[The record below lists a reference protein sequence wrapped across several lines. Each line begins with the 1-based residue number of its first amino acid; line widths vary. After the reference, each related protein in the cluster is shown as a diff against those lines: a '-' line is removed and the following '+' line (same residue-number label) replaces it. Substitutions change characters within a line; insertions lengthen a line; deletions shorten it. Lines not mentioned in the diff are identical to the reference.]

1 MPIFRLTEELIF
13 PPPRMATRS
22 GLLAVG
28 GDLRPE
34 RLLLAYRMG
43 IFPWYSA
50 EEPILWWSPNPR
62 LVLFPGEFHCPRRL
76 ERTIRSKVFTV
87 TMDTKF
93 DDVIARCATIPR
105 PDQDGT
111 WITQEMQEAY
121 SQLHKLGYA
130 HSVESW
136 KEGKLV
142 GGVYGVSLGRAF
154 FGESMFS
161 DEPNASKV
169 ALAKLVECAR
179 NWSFTMIDCQ
189 VTTEHLQALGAREI
203 DRAKFLKLL
212 ETSLEYPTRAGK
224 WSLEE

>member
-1 MPIFRLTEELIF
+1 MPIFRLTEELVF

-62 LVLFPGEFHCPRRL
+62 LVLFPEEFHCPRRL
-76 ERTIRSKVFTV
+76 ERTVRSKTFTV
-87 TMDTKF
+87 TMDTAF

-111 WITQEMQEAY
+111 WITQEMQKAY
-121 SQLHKLGYA
+121 SRLHTLGYA
-130 HSVESW
+130 HSVETW
-136 KEGKLV
+136 KEGRLV
-142 GGVYGVSLGRAF
+142 GGLYGVSLGRAF

-161 DEPNASKV
+161 DAPNASKV
-169 ALAKLVECAR
+169 ALVRLVECAR
-179 NWSFTMIDCQ
+179 KWSFTLIDCQ

-203 DRAKFLKLL
+203 ARDEFLELL
-212 ETSLEYPTRAGK
+212 ETSLEYPTRKGK
-224 WSLEE
+224 WTLED